1 MALHDANPDPIE
13 EGDPS
18 LTSLDGLA
26 KMWEDTEILRDRLL
40 GTGSLLTW
48 PEKKLTGVITFH
60 TLSYNA
66 RLIERVLQL
75 WCPQVET
82 PKTVVIEQV
91 REQVGISGERH

>member
-1 MALHDANPDPIE
+1 MALPNANLDPIE

-48 PEKKLTGVITFH
+48 PDPKLTGVITFH

-66 RLIERVLQL
+66 KLIERILQL
-75 WCPQVET
+75 WCPQVDT
-82 PKTVVIEQV
+82 PKTVVIDQV
-91 REQVGISGERH
+91 REEVGIFGERR

>member
-1 MALHDANPDPIE
+1 MALPDANPDPIE

-40 GTGSLLTW
+40 GSGSLLTW
-48 PEKKLTGVITFH
+48 PEKKLTGVITFL
-60 TLSYNA
+60 TLAYNA
-66 RLIERVLQL
+66 KLIERILQV

-82 PKTVVIEQV
+82 TKTVVIEQI
-91 REQVGISGERH
+91 REQVGISDARH